1 MYTLRNL
8 QADLYSE
15 PFLENLLYYLVRV
28 SWKLRINISGHA
40 YKF

>member
-1 MYTLRNL
+1 MYTLCNL

-28 SWKLRINISGHA
+28 SWKLRMNISRHA
-40 YKF
+40 Y